1 MATCSPCRKRAKPKT
16 AKSWSRVSD
25 DVTVKRFRRT
35 RSTIE
40 LIAENPDFKTIVVPF
55 GDVDFELEGVAVG
68 LVRNTM
74 LM

>member
-1 MATCSPCRKRAKPKT
+1 
-16 AKSWSRVSD
+16 
-25 DVTVKRFRRT
+25 
-35 RSTIE
+35 
-40 LIAENPDFKTIVVPF
+40 VPF

>member
-1 MATCSPCRKRAKPKT
+1 MRWTRLGLIVAAALASTPA
-16 AKSWSRVSD
+16 VSQTWPERN
-25 DVTVKRFRRT
+25 V
-35 RSTIE
+35 
-40 LIAENPDFKTIVVPF
+40 TIVVPF